1 MTGNSTKIRAVV
13 LAALM
18 VFSVF
23 AGTVALSGTAA
34 ADVSNIGNTNATDV
48 TAGSSGQAQTVSFNA
63 TGGSGGTDNFTLVYS
78 GSGASDV
85 TAAGISNID
94 VSGNVDG
101 TPTSV
106 NNSTVTSSGDI
117 VVGLDNVNS
126 TSLTTTNALSN
137 QTSVTIDATVDVG
150 SGITTGSRTLGI
162 STQSSGS
169 VGSASF
175 NVNVASPSNNRAG
188 NADGT
193 DDFDT
198 ADGEGYIFPGA
209 TVFQG
214 ESDVFLGDSFDGTP
228 TKDAGNDEGVPLETP
243 NIPQSQST
251 GSYTDDSGNSV
262 TVQTPRVTTLDVLN
276 SNLNDIAG
284 GSVAE
289 GTSPSSDSDGSG
301 AGNLT
306 VIGAWNYQNAED

>member
-1 MTGNSTKIRAVV
+1 MTDYNKKARAVV

-34 ADVSNIGNTNATDV
+34 AEATDLSNASASDV
-48 TAGSSGQAQTVSFNA
+48 IVGADATTQTVSVEV
-63 TGGSGGTDNFTLVYS
+63 TVTDGGTDNISFDHGAPGYTVEGLDSATISSSS
-78 GSGASDV
+78 GLEINNSSTTGASTVEVGLNDTTNDGNTASGTVEIQV
-85 TAAGISNID
+85 TVDTVGVATSTGNTITID
-94 VSGNVDG
+94 DAQGTASAQTPNFAFVSGG
-101 TPTSV
+101 
-106 NNSTVTSSGDI
+106 GD
-117 VVGLDNVNS
+117 
-126 TSLTTTNALSN
+126 
-137 QTSVTIDATVDVG
+137 
-150 SGITTGSRTLGI
+150 
-162 STQSSGS
+162 
-169 VGSASF
+169 
-175 NVNVASPSNNRAG
+175 NNRAG

-193 DDFDT
+193 GDFNT

-209 TVFQG
+209 TIFQG
-214 ESDVFLGDSFDGTP
+214 ESDVFLGDNFDGTP
-228 TKDAGNDEGVPLETP
+228 TKVAGNDEGVPLETP

-251 GSYTDDSGNSV
+251 GRYSDNGNNNV

-289 GTSPSSDSDGSG
+289 GTSPSSGSDGSG